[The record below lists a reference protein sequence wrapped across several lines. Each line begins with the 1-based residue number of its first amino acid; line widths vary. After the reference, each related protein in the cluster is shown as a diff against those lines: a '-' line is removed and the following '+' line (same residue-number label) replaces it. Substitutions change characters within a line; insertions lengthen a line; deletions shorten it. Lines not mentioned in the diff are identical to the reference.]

1 MNPKINCIDYMNKI
15 SFGISIAFCV
25 LYSCTSR
32 TGQKTSEETLQADSL
47 AQDTIAETVAEPVVK
62 KITPEEIQITKE
74 LLYDK
79 YTLEDTYPYKDTT
92 RSFQWDKIK
101 EQLALLEN
109 IQLQPSQW
117 AILQNYKNR
126 NGEAPLVKNFKRNAY
141 GRVAD
146 TLGVE
151 RYQSVPLYLLTD
163 TIAPERYG
171 QDGELTRFIEDGENF
186 VKAEPIFTEGEWMI
200 PKKYVKVI
208 GDTVVFNKAIFVD
221 RHNQNITALERTEK
235 GKWVVRSMNPSTT
248 GLHRP
253 PYAQETPLGMFV
265 LQEKKVKMIFL
276 KDGSKETGGYA
287 PYASRFTDGAY
298 IHGVPVNEPRKTQI
312 EYSWS
317 LGTTPRSHMC
327 VRNATSHAKFIFDW
341 APVNETI
348 IFVLDL
354 KSATKLFSVL
364 LASKRPL
371 ITELADKLRLKYP
384 LLPTIS
390 PCPLCDLRQYAVSY
404 P

>member
-1 MNPKINCIDYMNKI
+1 MHCINNMNKI
-15 SFGISIAFCV
+15 GFGISVTFCI
-25 LYSCTSR
+25 LCSCTSR
-32 TGQKTSEETLQADSL
+32 TGDMPSTETLQTDSL
-47 AQDTIAETVAEPVVK
+47 MQDTIAETAAEPVVK
-62 KITPEEIQITKE
+62 TITPEQIHITKE

-92 RSFQWDKIK
+92 RNFQWDKIK

-109 IQLQPSQW
+109 IQQQPSQW

-126 NGEAPLVKNFKRNAY
+126 NGEAPLVRTFKRNAY

-163 TIAPERYG
+163 TLVPERYG
-171 QDGELTRFIEDGENF
+171 QAGELTRFLEDGEKF
-186 VKAEPIFTEGEWMI
+186 VKTEPIFTGGEWMI

-208 GDTVVFNKAIFVD
+208 GDTVIFNKAIFVD
-221 RHNQNITALERTEK
+221 RHNQNIATLERTGE
-235 GKWVVRSMNPSTT
+235 GEWVVRSMNPSTT

-265 LQEKKVKMIFL
+265 LQEKKVKMVFL

-348 IFVLDL
+348 IFVL
-354 KSATKLFSVL
+354 
-364 LASKRPL
+364 
-371 ITELADKLRLKYP
+371 E
-384 LLPTIS
+384 
-390 PCPLCDLRQYAVSY
+390 
-404 P
+404 

>member
-1 MNPKINCIDYMNKI
+1 MAYPSLFAYSVPALHVQDKNLLMKLCR
-15 SFGISIAFCV
+15 SIRWHRIQ
-25 LYSCTSR
+25 LRKLWQNLSS
-32 TGQKTSEETLQADSL
+32 
-47 AQDTIAETVAEPVVK
+47 K

-92 RSFQWDKIK
+92 QFPMGENKGTNLLCSKI
-101 EQLALLEN
+101 
-109 IQLQPSQW
+109 
-117 AILQNYKNR
+117 YKYSR
-126 NGEAPLVKNFKRNAY
+126 LNGLSSRITRTETVKAPLVKNFKRNAY

-163 TIAPERYG
+163 TVTPERYG

-348 IFVLDL
+348 IFVL
-354 KSATKLFSVL
+354 
-364 LASKRPL
+364 
-371 ITELADKLRLKYP
+371 E
-384 LLPTIS
+384 
-390 PCPLCDLRQYAVSY
+390 
-404 P
+404 

>member
-1 MNPKINCIDYMNKI
+1 MNKI
-15 SFGISIAFCV
+15 ASGILIATC
-25 LYSCTSR
+25 LLCSCTSR
-32 TGQKTSEETLQADSL
+32 TGENPSAESRQPDSL
-47 AQDTIAETVAEPVVK
+47 VQDSIPPAEVKPVDKRLTAEQ
-62 KITPEEIQITKE
+62 IQITKD

-92 RSFQWDKIK
+92 RQFQWDKIK

-109 IQLQPSQW
+109 IQLKPSTW
-117 AILQNYKNR
+117 AIIQNYKNR
-126 NGEAPLVKNFKRNAY
+126 NGEAPLVRKFKRNAY

-151 RYQSVPLYLLTD
+151 RYQSVPLYLPSD
-163 TIAPERYG
+163 TLVAERYR
-171 QDGELTRFIEDGENF
+171 QDGELTRFLEDGDNF
-186 VKAEPIFTEGEWMI
+186 VKAEPIFTGGEWMI

-208 GDTVVFNKAIFVD
+208 GDTIVFNKAVFVD
-221 RHNQNITALERTEK
+221 RHNQNIASLERK
-235 GKWVVRSMNPSTT
+235 GEGEWVVRSMNPSTT
-248 GLHRP
+248 GLRRP

-265 LQEKKVKMIFL
+265 IQEKKVKMIFL

-298 IHGVPVNEPRKTQI
+298 IHGVPVNAPRKSQI

-348 IFVLDL
+348 VFV
-354 KSATKLFSVL
+354 V
-364 LASKRPL
+364 
-371 ITELADKLRLKYP
+371 E
-384 LLPTIS
+384 
-390 PCPLCDLRQYAVSY
+390 
-404 P
+404 

>member
-1 MNPKINCIDYMNKI
+1 MNALRLLLII
-15 SFGISIAFCV
+15 SL

-32 TGQKTSEETLQADSL
+32 NGGASPLDDTADSL
-47 AQDTIAETVAEPVVK
+47 SLQDTVPEVVSEPVVK
-62 KITPEEIQITKE
+62 KLTAEDIQITKE

-79 YTLEDTYPYKDTT
+79 YTLEDTYPYKDTS
-92 RSFQWDKIK
+92 RYFQWDKIK

-109 IQLQPSQW
+109 IQLQPSTW

-126 NGEAPLVKNFKRNAY
+126 NGEAPLVKKFKRNAY

-151 RYQSVPLYLLTD
+151 RYQSVPLYLPTD
-163 TIAPERYG
+163 TLAPERYG
-171 QDGELTRFIEDGENF
+171 QDGELTRFLEDGQKF
-186 VKAEPIFTEGEWMI
+186 VRVEPIFTGDEWMV

-208 GDTVVFNKAIFVD
+208 GDTIVFNKAVFVD
-221 RHNQNITALERTEK
+221 RHNQNIAALERSGE
-235 GKWVVRSMNPSTT
+235 GQWLVRSMNPSTT

-298 IHGVPVNEPRKTQI
+298 IHGVPVNAPRKTQI

-348 IFVLDL
+348 IFVL
-354 KSATKLFSVL
+354 
-364 LASKRPL
+364 
-371 ITELADKLRLKYP
+371 E
-384 LLPTIS
+384 
-390 PCPLCDLRQYAVSY
+390 
-404 P
+404 